1 MKIFR
6 PILPVFVLVAV
17 CATGTARADDESVRP
32 VQIAQAQSES
42 QSGDGR
48 PATLG
53 DIRHFESRMNE
64 RMDRMDARIERM
76 ESRMIQQET
85 RLDARIGRLEDRMV
99 QMFLALLAVMIA
111 LHGLPHLPDW
121 WNRLRANGKSATVVG
136 VLVAA
141 LAIAGAGAA
150 IVAVA

>member
-1 MKIFR
+1 MKTFR
-6 PILPVFVLVAV
+6 LIPFVFALVAA
-17 CATGTARADDESVRP
+17 CATGGVWAEDDESVRP
-32 VQIAQAQSES
+32 VRVAQAQA

-48 PATLG
+48 QATLG